1 MVTVNPRRVYGNWFE
16 GYTLDLHT
24 ISSIFLGYDEFGHEF
39 FDTKR
44 SDLGELLYK
53 LKYKQD
59 NNVLADIIIISAN
72 FLITKWK
79 INGILDGIISMP
91 PSRTHRK
98 IQPVIEISRGLS
110 LALKIPLFED
120 ILRKR
125 EEQPEL
131 KRVFDYHD
139 RVEILKDNFVIA
151 DRFGLIKEKQILLF
165 DDLFRSGATLNAA
178 TEAIYEKGKAH
189 KVYVL
194 ALTRTR
200 RLS

>member
-1 MVTVNPRRVYGNWFE
+1 MVKIQPRKVFGNWSE

-24 ISSIFLGYDEFGHEF
+24 ISSVFLGYDEFGHEF

-59 NNVLADIIIISAN
+59 KNVLTDIIGISAD
-72 FLITKWK
+72 FLINKWS
-79 INGILDGIISMP
+79 ISGILDGVIPMP

-98 IQPVIEISRGLS
+98 LQPVIEISRGIS
-110 LALKIPLFED
+110 LALKTPLFED

-125 EEQPEL
+125 REQPEL

-139 RVEILKDNFVIA
+139 RLEILKDNFVSI
-151 DRFGLIKEKQILLF
+151 DRFGLIKGKQILLF

-178 TEAIYEKGKAH
+178 TEAIYKEGKAY

>member
-1 MVTVNPRRVYGNWFE
+1 MVIINPRRVYGNWSE

-24 ISSIFLGYDEFGHEF
+24 ISSVFLGYDEFGHEF

-44 SDLGELLYK
+44 SDLGELLYQ

-59 NNVLADIIIISAN
+59 KTVLADIIKISAN
-72 FLITKWK
+72 FLINKWK
-79 INGILDGIISMP
+79 ITSFLDGIISMP

-110 LALKIPLFED
+110 LALKIPLFEE

-125 EEQPEL
+125 QEQPEL

-139 RVEILKDNFVIA
+139 RLEILKDNFVIT
-151 DRFGLIKEKQILLF
+151 DRFGLIKDKQILLF
-165 DDLFRSGATLNAA
+165 DDLFRSGATFNAA
-178 TEAIYEKGKAH
+178 TEAIYEKGKTH
-189 KVYVL
+189 KVYVI

>member
-1 MVTVNPRRVYGNWFE
+1 MVTINPRKVFGNWFE

-24 ISSIFLGYDEFGHEF
+24 ISSIFLGYDEYGHEV

-59 NNVLADIIIISAN
+59 INVLGDIIGISIDFLVNNWRINDII
-72 FLITKWK
+72 
-79 INGILDGIISMP
+79 DGIIPMP

-98 IQPVIEISRGLS
+98 VQPVIDISRGIS
-110 LALKIPLFED
+110 VGLKIPLFEN
-120 ILRKR
+120 ILMKNR
-125 EEQPEL
+125 ERPEL
-131 KRVFDYHD
+131 KNIFDYHE
-139 RVEILKDNFVIA
+139 RLEILKDNFIII
-151 DRFGLIKEKQILLF
+151 DNFRLIKEKQILLF

-178 TEAIYEKGKAH
+178 TEVIYEKGKAH
-189 KVYVL
+189 KIYVL

>member
-1 MVTVNPRRVYGNWFE
+1 MVTINPRKVFGNWSE

-24 ISSIFLGYDEFGHEF
+24 ISSVFLGYDEFGHEF

-59 NNVLADIIIISAN
+59 KNVLAAIIKISID
-72 FLITKWK
+72 FLISNWM
-79 INGILDGIISMP
+79 IDGIIDGIIPMP
-91 PSRTHRK
+91 PSRTNRK
-98 IQPVIEISRGLS
+98 IQPVIEISRGIS
-110 LALKIPLFED
+110 VGLKIPLFED
-120 ILRKR
+120 ILRKNR
-125 EEQPEL
+125 EQPEL
-131 KRVFDYHD
+131 KRIFDYHD
-139 RVEILKDNFVIA
+139 RLEILKDNFVIA

-165 DDLFRSGATLNAA
+165 DDLFRSGATFNAA
-178 TEAIYEKGKAH
+178 TEAIYRKGQAY

>member
-1 MVTVNPRRVYGNWFE
+1 MIIINPRKVFGNWFE

-24 ISSIFLGYDEFGHEF
+24 ISSTFLGYDEFGHEV

-53 LKYKQD
+53 LKYKQ
-59 NNVLADIIIISAN
+59 NKNVLVDIIEVSVN
-72 FLITKWK
+72 FLINDWR
-79 INGILDGIISMP
+79 INDIIDGIIPMP

-98 IQPVIEISRGLS
+98 LQPVIEISRGIS
-110 LALKIPLFED
+110 VGLKIPLFEN
-120 ILRKR
+120 ILRKDR
-125 EEQPEL
+125 ERPEL
-131 KRVFDYHD
+131 KKVFDYHE
-139 RVEILKDNFVIA
+139 RLEILKDNFIINDGPA
-151 DRFGLIKEKQILLF
+151 LIKGKQVLLF
-165 DDLFRSGATLNAA
+165 DDLFRSGATLNAV
-178 TEAIYEKGKAH
+178 TEVIYREGKAQ

>member
-1 MVTVNPRRVYGNWFE
+1 MVIINPHKVLGNWFQ
-16 GYTLDLHT
+16 GYTLDFHT
-24 ISSIFLGYDEFGHEF
+24 ISSIFLGYDEFGHEV

-59 NNVLADIIIISAN
+59 KIVLDDIIGISIDFLVNNWRINDII
-72 FLITKWK
+72 
-79 INGILDGIISMP
+79 DGIIPMP

-98 IQPVIEISRGLS
+98 LQPVIEISRGIS
-110 LALKIPLFED
+110 VGLKIPLFEN
-120 ILRKR
+120 ILMKNR
-125 EEQPEL
+125 ERPEL
-131 KRVFDYHD
+131 KNIYDYHE
-139 RVEILKDNFVIA
+139 RLEILKDSFIIIDNY
-151 DRFGLIKEKQILLF
+151 RLIKEKQILLF